1 MGAGLSSAGLDS
13 GAGSGFASSFLGSGA
28 GGSLA
33 NIYYNDWKPVLKSQR
48 GDHNQRKRGFSDGNI
63 CGTCIL

>member
-13 GAGSGFASSFLGSGA
+13 GAGSGFASSLGSGA

-33 NIYYNDWKPVLKSQR
+33 IRVILI
-48 GDHNQRKRGFSDGNI
+48 GNQFKDLI
-63 CGTCIL
+63 

>member
-48 GDHNQRKRGFSDGNI
+48 GD
-63 CGTCIL
+63 

>member
-13 GAGSGFASSFLGSGA
+13 GPGSGFASSFLGSEA

-33 NIYYNDWKPVLKSQR
+33 IRVILIGNQFKDLIWTSQR
-48 GDHNQRKRGFSDGNI
+48 GD
-63 CGTCIL
+63 